1 MPTGPLAEPD
11 WELITDRIHD
21 GQCLPF
27 LGAGASLG
35 NGAALPTAY
44 QLATA
49 LAGKCKYPG
58 GDPSDL
64 FRVAQYYQMKF
75 DGYGLRKFVRD
86 QLMQGKPKPTVVHE
100 TIAALP
106 FRHIVTTNF
115 DRLMEHAL
123 EAEGKSAQVALYELH
138 GDQPQLP
145 EPTIQEPVLYKLHGT
160 VEKLQT
166 MIVTEDDLVEFLA
179 CAFIGEPPL
188 PPSFKALFKDSSIL
202 FIGYGL
208 KDWNIRV
215 LMRAIRGERRI
226 GGSDKYSFAI
236 QKCPSDQGLAEEWE
250 TCVMYWD
257 KRENLRCFDMDA
269 VEFAEQLRSAYQ
281 KYHA

>member
-1 MPTGPLAEPD
+1 MPTGPLADPD
-11 WELITDRIHD
+11 WELIADRIHD

-35 NGAALPTAY
+35 NGAALPSAY

-49 LAGKCKYPG
+49 LAEKCKFPG

-75 DGYGLRKFVRD
+75 DAYGLRSFVRD
-86 QLMQGKPKPTVVHE
+86 QLSKGASTPTAVHK
-100 TIAALP
+100 TIASLP
-106 FRHIVTTNF
+106 FRHVITTNF
-115 DRLMEHAL
+115 DKLMERAY
-123 EAEGKSAQVALYELH
+123 EAVGKTAQIVLYELH
-138 GDQPQLP
+138 GNQIELP
-145 EPTIQEPVLYKLHGT
+145 EATIKEPLLYKLHGT

-166 MIVTEDDLVEFLA
+166 MIITEDDLVEFLA
-179 CAFIGEPPL
+179 CAFVGEPPL
-188 PPSFKALFKDSSIL
+188 PSSLKALFKDTSIL

-215 LMRAIRGERRI
+215 LLRAIRGERRA
-226 GGSDKYSFAI
+226 GGSDKSSFAI
-236 QKCPSDQGLAEEWE
+236 QRCPTDQGLAEEWE

-257 KRENLRCFDMDA
+257 RRENLRCFDMDA
-269 VEFAEQLRSAYQ
+269 VEFAEELNEQYQ
-281 KYHA
+281 KHHG